1 MYCKTTRRKKEILEI
16 SLPGDKLSNPISQL
30 ILNAAPWLFVT
41 FFNGILPV
49 DIGSNW
55 SFMQRNFSWTW
66 CFILVENRSSR
77 PEVFLRNGVQE
88 IYSKFT
94 GEHTC

>member
-16 SLPGDKLSNPISQL
+16 SLPGDKLFNPISQL